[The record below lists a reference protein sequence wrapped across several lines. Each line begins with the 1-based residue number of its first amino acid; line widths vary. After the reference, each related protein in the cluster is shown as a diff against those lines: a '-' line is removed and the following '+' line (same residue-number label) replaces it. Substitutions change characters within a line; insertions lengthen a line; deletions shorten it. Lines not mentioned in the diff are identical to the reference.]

1 MSRRHARMLAGMLGL
16 TLGATPLAAQG
27 ESITL
32 KLRPAPNQTIHIGM
46 QQQMAFIATAE
57 GLPNGPMKIDGVT
70 AFSALQ
76 RVGAPDAKGNLV
88 AEMHI
93 DSISVAMLVNGM
105 PMPALPLDS
114 LKGQTVTVTYD
125 PDGKVI
131 DAKAPG
137 MNEAVTGSVRGMV
150 GQFAGSIPNAT
161 LGIGDTVSAPL
172 NMTLPIPAL
181 GASQTNLQGRNLFQL
196 LEVTREGGDRIAKLK
211 LTTEATMN
219 GSVDMHLTGTGTMD
233 WNVEKGFLKNGSSNM
248 NTEMTLTIPGGGTMH
263 LTGTIKMTITG
274 ESRAP

>member
-1 MSRRHARMLAGMLGL
+1 MSRRNSRMLAGMLAL
-16 TLGATPLAAQG
+16 TLLVPSLAAQG
-27 ESITL
+27 DKITL

-46 QQQMAFIATAE
+46 QQQMAFTATAE
-57 GLPNGPMKIDGVT
+57 GLPSGPMKIDGVT
-70 AFSALQ
+70 EFSALQ
-76 RVGAPDAKGNLV
+76 KVGAPDAKGNLV
-88 AEMHI
+88 AEMQI
-93 DSISVAMLVNGM
+93 DSISIAMLVNGM

-114 LKGQTVTVTYD
+114 LKGQTVKVTYD

-131 DAKAPG
+131 DAQAPG

-172 NMTLPIPAL
+172 NLTLPIPVL
-181 GASQTNLQGRNLFQL
+181 GASQTSVQGRNLFQL
-196 LEVTREGGDRIAKLK
+196 LEVTREGGDRIARLK
-211 LTTEATMN
+211 LTTEASMN
-219 GSVDMHLTGTGTMD
+219 GGVDMKMTGTGTMD
-233 WNVEKGFLKNGSSNM
+233 WNVDKGFLKNGSNNM